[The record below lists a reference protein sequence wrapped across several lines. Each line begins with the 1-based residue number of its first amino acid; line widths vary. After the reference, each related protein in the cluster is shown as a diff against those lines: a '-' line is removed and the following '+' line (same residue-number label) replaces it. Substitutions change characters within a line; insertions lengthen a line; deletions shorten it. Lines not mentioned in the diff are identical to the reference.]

1 MRVEWIETRVPELQT
16 VPDELWESVQARRVG
31 RRCEARGNLRGR
43 HPKYLFSGL
52 LVCGECG
59 SNYIIRTGQFYA
71 CSANTNRGSEI
82 CSNGRFVRRD
92 RIEEVLLEAIFVFSP
107 DTVAYLSKRVAEA
120 LTRLDAPDAT
130 RHRLQAELDQAWTRL
145 ENVKTAILEGIRT
158 PTTKAMLG
166 VGEARYG
173 VEISSRTERLQSKAK
188 PHYPPLS
195 DRGLPPGPQR
205 DAWSRPGSCPDAAG
219 DASGA
224 DHPSPGR
231 RPRRGRG
238 NGEPIGLLDLE
249 THWGKFGAG
258 RPFPSSPT
266 GTPASTCL
274 TAYMISVSEN
284 RDRFIHPAP
293 QKVNFHLGPGP
304 PFGEDVTARNTSSS
318 FQEYFRLRR

>member
-59 SNYIIRTGQFYA
+59 SNLHYTHGPILCLLREHESGVGNLLQWQVRTQRP
-71 CSANTNRGSEI
+71 NRGSPTR
-82 CSNGRFVRRD
+82 SNLQ
-92 RIEEVLLEAIFVFSP
+92 EVFSP

-145 ENVKTAILEGIRT
+145 ENIKTAILEGIRT

-304 PFGEDVTARNTSSS
+304 PFGEDVN
-318 FQEYFRLRR
+318 